1 MRSLKRY
8 VVKFCEKGVYM
19 SANFGY
25 IRVST
30 KEQNIDRQKE
40 ELIKQGA
47 DESRLFIDYATGKNT
62 DRVAL
67 QHLLQALQDG
77 DTLYIHELDRLGR
90 SKRDIIS
97 VLKEIHE
104 KGVTVRILDIPTTLI
119 DLSSFGDLTK
129 PIMDMINNLLIEVYA
144 TLAEAELK
152 KMQKRQK
159 EGIEAAQKRGVKFG
173 RPKHQIDKGFI
184 KIYNLWQKKEVSSTM
199 AWQLLGLKK
208 DTFYR
213 LVKEYQAELKKK
225 SAK

>member
-1 MRSLKRY
+1 
-8 VVKFCEKGVYM
+8 M

-159 EGIEAAQKRGVKFG
+159 EGIEAAQKEGLSLAALNIKL
-173 RPKHQIDKGFI
+173 IKGLLRFI
-184 KIYNLWQKKEVSSTM
+184 IC
-199 AWQLLGLKK
+199 G
-208 DTFYR
+208 
-213 LVKEYQAELKKK
+213 KKK
-225 SAK
+225 K

>member
-1 MRSLKRY
+1 MLLDFAK
-8 VVKFCEKGVYM
+8 KGVYM

-47 DESRLFIDYATGKNT
+47 DELRLFIDYATGKNT

-184 KIYNLWQKKEVSSTM
+184 KIYNLWQKKEVTSTM

>member
-1 MRSLKRY
+1 
-8 VVKFCEKGVYM
+8 M

-184 KIYNLWQKKEVSSTM
+184 KIYNLWQKKRSIIYYGLAIIRVKKRYFLPFSKRISRGIKKEVCKI
-199 AWQLLGLKK
+199 AVF
-208 DTFYR
+208 FYFI
-213 LVKEYQAELKKK
+213 
-225 SAK
+225 

>member
-1 MRSLKRY
+1 MLLDFAK
-8 VVKFCEKGVYM
+8 KGVYM

-184 KIYNLWQKKEVSSTM
+184 KIYNLWQKKEVTSTM

-213 LVKEYQAELKKK
+213 LVKEYQSELKKK

>member
-1 MRSLKRY
+1 
-8 VVKFCEKGVYM
+8 M

-30 KEQNIDRQKE
+30 REQNIDRQKE

-47 DESRLFIDYATGKNT
+47 DETRLFIDYATGKNT

-97 VLKEIHE
+97 VLKEIHD
-104 KGVTVRILDIPTTLI
+104 KGVTVRILDIPTTLL

-184 KIYNLWQKKEVSSTM
+184 KIYNLWQKKEVTSTKLTRKN
-199 AWQLLGLKK
+199 QK
-208 DTFYR
+208 
-213 LVKEYQAELKKK
+213 
-225 SAK
+225 

>member
-1 MRSLKRY
+1 MLLDFAK
-8 VVKFCEKGVYM
+8 KGVYM

-129 PIMDMINNLLIEVYA
+129 SIMDMINNLLIEVYA

-184 KIYNLWQKKEVSSTM
+184 KIYNLWQKKEVTSTM